1 MSPSKSTDLAH
12 LTETEIIGLAQQGD
26 AAAFEH
32 LYKQHSR
39 HVYAVCFRMAGNS
52 SDAEELTQE
61 AFLQVFRKIG
71 SFRGDSAL
79 STWIHRITFNI
90 VLMRFRK
97 KKLGE
102 ISLEDTLDTDN
113 EFVTL
118 RKQIGQV
125 DLNMTG
131 LFDRI
136 GLNRAIAQLPAG
148 YKKMFLL
155 HDVEGYGHEEI
166 AKILGCSMGIQNR
179 NCTRLAYA
187 SASYC
192 ESRVNMPRKR
202 IGLLKSTGR
211 CRHALARHK
220 VS

>member
-32 LYKQHSR
+32 LYKQHNR
-39 HVYAVCFRMAGNS
+39 HIYAVCFRMAGNS

-71 SFRGDSAL
+71 SFRGESAF
-79 STWIHRITFNI
+79 STWLHRITFNI
-90 VLMRFRK
+90 VLMRLRK

-102 ISLEDTLDTDN
+102 ISLENTLDTDN
-113 EFVTL
+113 EFGTPG
-118 RKQIGQV
+118 KQFGRV
-125 DLNMTG
+125 DPHLTG
-131 LFDRI
+131 LIDWI
-136 GLNRAIAQLPAG
+136 GLSRAIDQLPAG
-148 YKKMFLL
+148 CRKMFML

-166 AKILGCSMGIQNR
+166 AKILGCSVGNSKSQLHKARVRLRKLLREQGDLAEKANR
-179 NCTRLAYA
+179 A
-187 SASYC
+187 SEIDWPVPARAS
-192 ESRVNMPRKR
+192 
-202 IGLLKSTGR
+202 
-211 CRHALARHK
+211 

>member
-12 LTETEIIGLAQQGD
+12 LTETEIIGRAQQGD

-39 HVYAVCFRMAGNS
+39 HIYPVCFRMAGNS

-71 SFRGDSAL
+71 SFRGESAF
-79 STWIHRITFNI
+79 STWLHRITFNI
-90 VLMRFRK
+90 VLMRLRK

-102 ISLEDTLDTDN
+102 ISLEDTLDTDK
-113 EFVTL
+113 ESGTA

-131 LFDRI
+131 LFDRL

-148 YKKMFLL
+148 CKRMFLL

-166 AKILGCSMGIQNR
+166 AKILGCSVGNSKSQLHKARVRLRKLLREQGDLAEKANR
-179 NCTRLAYA
+179 A
-187 SASYC
+187 SEIDWPVPARAS
-192 ESRVNMPRKR
+192 
-202 IGLLKSTGR
+202 
-211 CRHALARHK
+211 

>member
-1 MSPSKSTDLAH
+1 MSPSKLTDLAH

-39 HVYAVCFRMAGNS
+39 HVYAMCFRMAGNS

-71 SFRGDSAL
+71 SFRGESAFA
-79 STWIHRITFNI
+79 TWLHRITFNI
-90 VLMRFRK
+90 VLARFRK

-102 ISLEDTLDTDN
+102 ISLEDTFETDN
-113 EFVTL
+113 EFGTP

-131 LFDRI
+131 LFDRL
-136 GLNRAIAQLPAG
+136 GLNRAITQLPAG
-148 YKKMFLL
+148 CKKMFLL

-166 AKILGCSMGIQNR
+166 AKILGCSVGNSKSQLHKAR
-179 NCTRLAYA
+179 VRLRKLLREQGEHAEKADRASEIHWALPARA
-187 SASYC
+187 SAS
-192 ESRVNMPRKR
+192 
-202 IGLLKSTGR
+202 
-211 CRHALARHK
+211 
-220 VS
+220 

>member
-32 LYKQHSR
+32 LYRQHSR
-39 HVYAVCFRMAGNS
+39 HIYAVCFRMAGNS

-71 SFRGDSAL
+71 SFRGESAF
-79 STWIHRITFNI
+79 STWLHRVTFNI
-90 VLMRFRK
+90 VLMRLRK

-102 ISLEDTLDTDN
+102 ISLEDTLDTDK
-113 EFVTL
+113 ELGTP

-131 LFDRI
+131 LFDRL

-148 YKKMFLL
+148 CKRMFLL

-166 AKILGCSMGIQNR
+166 AKILGCSVGNSKSQLHKAR
-179 NCTRLAYA
+179 VRLRKLLRGQGDLAEKADRA
-187 SASYC
+187 SEIHWAVPARAS
-192 ESRVNMPRKR
+192 
-202 IGLLKSTGR
+202 
-211 CRHALARHK
+211 

>member
-102 ISLEDTLDTDN
+102 ISLDTDN

-118 RKQIGQV
+118 RKQIGQA

-155 HDVEGYGHEEI
+155 HDVKGYGHEEI
-166 AKILGCSMGIQNR
+166 AKILGCSIGNSKSQLHKAR
-179 NCTRLAYA
+179 VRLRKLLREQGEHAEKADRTSEIHWAVPARAGA
-187 SASYC
+187 S
-192 ESRVNMPRKR
+192 
-202 IGLLKSTGR
+202 
-211 CRHALARHK
+211 
-220 VS
+220 

>member
-1 MSPSKSTDLAH
+1 MSPLKSTDLTH
-12 LTETEIIGLAQQGD
+12 LTETEIIRLAQQGD

-39 HVYAVCFRMAGNS
+39 NVYAMCFRMAGNS

-71 SFRGDSAL
+71 GFRGESAFA
-79 STWIHRITFNI
+79 TWLHRITFNI

-102 ISLEDTLDTDN
+102 ISLEDTLDTDD
-113 EFVTL
+113 EFGTP

-131 LFDRI
+131 LFDRL
-136 GLNRAIAQLPAG
+136 GLNRAITQLPAG

-166 AKILGCSMGIQNR
+166 AKILGCSIGNSKSQLHKARVRLRQLLREWGDHAQKAGRASEIQR
-179 NCTRLAYA
+179 AQPARACA
-187 SASYC
+187 S
-192 ESRVNMPRKR
+192 
-202 IGLLKSTGR
+202 
-211 CRHALARHK
+211 
-220 VS
+220 

>member
-1 MSPSKSTDLAH
+1 MSPSMSTDLDH

-39 HVYAVCFRMAGNS
+39 HVYAMCFRMAGNS
-52 SDAEELTQE
+52 SDAEELTQD

-71 SFRGDSAL
+71 SFRGESAFA
-79 STWIHRITFNI
+79 TWLHRITFNI

-102 ISLEDTLDTDN
+102 ISLEDTFETDN
-113 EFVTL
+113 EFGTP

-125 DLNMTG
+125 DLNLTG
-131 LFDRI
+131 LFDRL
-136 GLNRAIAQLPAG
+136 GLNRAITQLPAG
-148 YKKMFLL
+148 CKKMFLL

-166 AKILGCSMGIQNR
+166 AKILGCSVGNSKSQLHKARVRLRKLLRGQGEHAEKVNR
-179 NCTRLAYA
+179 A
-187 SASYC
+187 SEIYWT
-192 ESRVNMPRKR
+192 
-202 IGLLKSTGR
+202 L
-211 CRHALARHK
+211 RHAA
-220 VS
+220 STS

>member
-26 AAAFEH
+26 PAAFER

-39 HVYAVCFRMAGNS
+39 RVYAVCFRMAGNS
-52 SDAEELTQE
+52 SDAEELAQE

-71 SFRGDSAL
+71 SFRGESAF
-79 STWIHRITFNI
+79 STWLHRITFNI

-97 KKLGE
+97 KKVDE

-113 EFVTL
+113 EFGSS

-131 LFDRI
+131 LFDRL

-166 AKILGCSMGIQNR
+166 SKILGCSVGNSKSQLHKAR
-179 NCTRLAYA
+179 VRLRKLLRVQGDRAEKADRASEIHWALPARA
-187 SASYC
+187 SAS
-192 ESRVNMPRKR
+192 
-202 IGLLKSTGR
+202 
-211 CRHALARHK
+211 
-220 VS
+220 